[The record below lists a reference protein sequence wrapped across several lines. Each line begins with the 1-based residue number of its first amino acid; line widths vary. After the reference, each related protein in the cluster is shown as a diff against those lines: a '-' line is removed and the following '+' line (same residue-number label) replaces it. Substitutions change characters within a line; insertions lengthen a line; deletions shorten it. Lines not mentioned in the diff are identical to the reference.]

1 MSESPQIDQHFG
13 RKLLQVA
20 RREIEAAVRR
30 VHQATATD
38 GASGVEPENAM
49 AAFCRQAAAIPH
61 AGVFVTLRTFGRL
74 RGCIGTFSDEAD
86 LVSTIIEM
94 ARASLGDPR
103 FHATRITESELA
115 DLKIELSIL
124 SPRTRL
130 TDPLQFE
137 LGREG
142 IYIKCGNRAGCFLPD
157 VAIEARWNRE
167 QFLSALC
174 KEKAHIAPDAWRN
187 PDTEVYA
194 FTVRKFQE

>member
-1 MSESPQIDQHFG
+1 MSECPQLDQHAG
-13 RKLLQVA
+13 RMLLRIA
-20 RREIEAAVRR
+20 RREIEAAVRGIS
-30 VHQATATD
+30 HTLEDAGT
-38 GASGVEPENAM
+38 SGEESPSSL
-49 AAFCRQAAAIPH
+49 AAFCRWAAAIPH

-94 ARASLGDPR
+94 ARASLSDPR
-103 FHATRITESELA
+103 FHAMRITESELA
-115 DLKIELSIL
+115 DLGIEVSIL

-137 LGREG
+137 LGRDG
-142 IYIKCGNRAGCFLPD
+142 IYIKSGSRAGCFLPD
-157 VAIEARWNRE
+157 VATDAGWNRE

-174 KEKAHIAPDAWRN
+174 REKAHLSPDAWRD

-194 FTVRKFQE
+194 FTVRKFRE